1 MSKSKRKT
9 GFTLV
14 ELLVVIAIIGVLV
27 ALLLPAVQ
35 AAREAARR
43 TQCMNNLRQFGL
55 ALQNYHSALQE
66 FPKISR
72 TMKPDF
78 QAGPTWI
85 VQVMPYFEAT
95 AAFQGLDLSGTFFAS
110 GGSTTPAAEENA
122 RRLDGFVPSVLHCP
136 SSSLPNSYQQEV
148 GGSGDLV
155 TIAETCYVGIHG
167 ATYTNV
173 EQSIP
178 HPSTDLTPHPDHGP
192 ISGGG
197 MFLLDRN
204 IRIGEC
210 TDGTSHTIMV
220 GEESDF
226 LNVPGPVGTGRPG
239 SVNAGPEGPGLVD
252 LRSSNRHGAF
262 MGNSYNHEPSGDETM
277 GLVAKGCEHPN
288 CTRCWNMT
296 TVLYPIN
303 TKDWDSKSMQLLG
316 CNKPIRSPHPG
327 GALVLFAD
335 GHVDYLSDETDMQTL
350 SDLANRDD
358 GNVL

>member
-43 TQCMNNLRQFGL
+43 SQCMNNLKQFGL

-66 FPKISR
+66 FPQISK
-72 TMKPDF
+72 TMDPDY
-78 QAGPTWI
+78 QHGPTWT
-85 VQVMPYFEAT
+85 VQVFPYFEAT
-95 AAFQGLDLSGTFFAS
+95 AAFQGLELGGTFFA
-110 GGSTTPAAEENA
+110 GSTNPNDSGELNA
-122 RRLDGFVPSVLHCP
+122 RQLDNFVPSVLHCP
-136 SSSLPNSYQQEV
+136 SSSLPNSYQQEL
-148 GGSGDLV
+148 GTGELV
-155 TIAETCYVGIHG
+155 TVAETCYVGIHG

-178 HPSTDLTPHPDHGP
+178 HPSTDLTPVPDHGP
-192 ISGGG
+192 MSGGG
-197 MFLLDRN
+197 MFVLDRN

-210 TDGTSHTIMV
+210 TDGTSNTIMV

-226 LNVPGPVGTGRPG
+226 LTVPGPIGTGRAP
-239 SVNAGPEGPGLVD
+239 NQGPEGPGLVD
-252 LRSSNRHGAF
+252 LRSTNRHGAF
-262 MGNSYNHEPSGDETM
+262 VGNSYHHEPQGDETM
-277 GLVAKGCEHPN
+277 GLVNNGCEHPN
-288 CTRCWNMT
+288 CTRCYNMT

-303 TKDWDSKSMQLLG
+303 TKDWDDKSMKLLG
-316 CNKPIRSPHPG
+316 CNKPIRSSHPG

-358 GNVL
+358 GNVLTLP